1 MIYNVCYCNE
11 LIKKIVEDTKLK
23 IQKLHDKM
31 FNKDIDFRKFKRY
44 STVNNLEDNVL
55 QVLLTL
61 SNEYQEKNYIQDMC
75 LTNSILFK
83 TSRLSISIIS

>member
-1 MIYNVCYCNE
+1 MIYNICYCNE

-31 FNKDIDFRKFKRY
+31 FSKDIDFRKFKRY
-44 STVNNLEDNVL
+44 STVNNLNDNVL

-61 SNEYQEKNYIQDMC
+61 SNEYQEKHYVQDMC

-83 TSRLSISIIS
+83 QILDKS